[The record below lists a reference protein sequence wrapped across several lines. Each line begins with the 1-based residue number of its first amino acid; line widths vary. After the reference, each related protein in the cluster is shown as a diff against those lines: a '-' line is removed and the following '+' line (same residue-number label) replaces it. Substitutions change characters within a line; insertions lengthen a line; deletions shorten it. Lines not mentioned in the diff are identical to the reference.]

1 MSSCFLLYAIY
12 TAGGAVDVEAARG
25 AACRLADT
33 LDRDTLED
41 VLDRLDGEPLQENG
55 GLRDLRDAVRRA
67 LRTLVDDFAES
78 LDSQDVDGLDLG
90 PVTVYVTGGL
100 SHGDSPSEAAATWG
114 RLLDPDAPWYDPLHR
129 ALGLL
134 TPKRTGAAPSAGQ
147 FTVMV
152 GAA

>member
-1 MSSCFLLYAIY
+1 MSCFLLYAIY

-41 VLDRLDGEPLQENG
+41 VLDRLDGALPPNG
-55 GLRDLRDAVRRA
+55 RLRDLRGAVRRA

-78 LDSQDVDGLDLG
+78 LDSQEVDGLDLG

-100 SHGDSPSEAAATWG
+100 SYGDAPTEAATTWG
-114 RLLDPDAPWYDPLHR
+114 RLLDPDAPWSTALRR

-134 TPKRTGAAPSAGQ
+134 SPAPDGTSEAGQ
-147 FTVMV
+147 FTVTI